1 MFVADEVMHLLG
13 GDGEGAAGGG
23 YVRLGGRS
31 TKDGTAPAGYQPP
44 SQAVVQRAVAAAR
57 LRFGVQRGYGGYVPY
72 FMLYDLLVILS
83 LFTYLAW
90 HAYWLRSSGAPLW
103 LFWTTCYYMKLMW
116 ALASFPYLVFIVP
129 VLGQALHQSKSTAY
143 DQSGM
148 LVPLLSG
155 VMIKKKKV
163 MDEEAELRR
172 NAEADA
178 VANAGPAGVAA
189 LNIQKIYRGREARK
203 VHARLARHFVHLATP
218 VGLFI
223 PADSIEKWFA

>member
-1 MFVADEVMHLLG
+1 M
-13 GDGEGAAGGG
+13 
-23 YVRLGGRS
+23 R
-31 TKDGTAPAGYQPP
+31 
-44 SQAVVQRAVAAAR
+44 RALAAAR
-57 LRFGVQRGYGGYVPY
+57 LRFGVQHSYGGYVPY

-83 LFTYLAW
+83 LVAYLAW
-90 HAYWLRSSGAPLW
+90 HAYGLRTQGAPMW
-103 LFWTTCYYMKLMW
+103 LFWTTCYYMKLIW

-129 VLGQALHQSKSTAY
+129 VLGQALHQSKPTAY

-163 MDEEAELRR
+163 LDEEAELLRTT
-172 NAEADA
+172 DA
-178 VANAGPAGVAA
+178 AALAHGGRASVAA
-189 LNIQKIYRGREARK
+189 LNIQRMYRGREARK

-218 VGLFI
+218 VGLFV

>member
-1 MFVADEVMHLLG
+1 V
-13 GDGEGAAGGG
+13 
-23 YVRLGGRS
+23 
-31 TKDGTAPAGYQPP
+31 K
-44 SQAVVQRAVAAAR
+44 RALAAAR

-72 FMLYDLLVILS
+72 FMLYDLVVILS
-83 LFTYLAW
+83 LCVYLAW
-90 HAYWLRSSGAPLW
+90 KAYWLHSRGAPLW
-103 LFWTTCYYMKLMW
+103 LFWTSCYYVKLVW

-129 VLGQALHQSKSTAY
+129 ILGQALHQSKSTAY

-163 MDEEAELRR
+163 MDEERELQR
-172 NAEADA
+172 AADA
-178 VANAGPAGVAA
+178 EKRDNAGPAGVAA

-223 PADSIEKWFA
+223 PADSIEKWFV